1 MVDDIFVLKNG
12 EVSESGNYE
21 ALMNK
26 KGAFAE
32 FLIQHLQ
39 ERTPDQEEME
49 NLKMQ
54 LESTLGTD
62 DELVRKLER
71 EISRRSES
79 TSETGSI
86 DGSLSRQVSES
97 PETSIRKR
105 SLSKEKEEPKPR
117 QKDTLIEKE
126 HSEVGSVKWDVY
138 KHYLK
143 SIGFTL
149 SILTILLNLV
159 FQGFSIGSNV
169 WLSRWS
175 NDKNVANDTSLRDM
189 YLGVYGAFGFGQG
202 IYSFFF
208 FAFSFVCLRLH
219 TIRTIH
225 KTLSH
230 LTFLHTHNRIH
241 KSDDLLSVFQNT
253 QISHRVHRT

>member
-1 MVDDIFVLKNG
+1 MNLHHLFFTGITYLPKVDNIFVLKNG

-39 ERTPDQEEME
+39 EITPDHEEME

-54 LESTLGTD
+54 LENTLGTD
-62 DELVRKLER
+62 DELVRKLEHQM
-71 EISRRSES
+71 SRRSES
-79 TSETGSI
+79 TSETGSVN
-86 DGSLSRQVSES
+86 GSLSRQMSES
-97 PETSIRKR
+97 SETSLRKR
-105 SLSKEKEEPKPR
+105 SVSKEKEEVKDRP
-117 QKDTLIEKE
+117 KDTLIEKE
-126 HSEVGSVKWDVY
+126 HSEVGSVKWAVY

-159 FQGFSIGSNV
+159 FQGFSIGSNI

-175 NDKNVANDTSLRDM
+175 NDKNVGNDTSLRDM

-202 IYSFFF
+202 IS
-208 FAFSFVCLRLH
+208 SHSCRCL
-219 TIRTIH
+219 
-225 KTLSH
+225 
-230 LTFLHTHNRIH
+230 
-241 KSDDLLSVFQNT
+241 
-253 QISHRVHRT
+253 